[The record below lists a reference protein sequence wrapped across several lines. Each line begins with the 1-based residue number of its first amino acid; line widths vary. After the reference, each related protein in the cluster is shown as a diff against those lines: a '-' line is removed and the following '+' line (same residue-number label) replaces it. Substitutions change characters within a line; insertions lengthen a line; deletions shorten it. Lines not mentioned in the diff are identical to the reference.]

1 MPLEMVMNEIPN
13 RKKPGWQCPAWLA
26 FVLLAPAALADRLSL
41 ENAEALA
48 LHADPSVQ
56 MVEARGAALA
66 EQAVAARQL
75 PDPMLKLGVMGLPT
89 DTFKL
94 GQEAMTQVQL
104 GVVQK
109 FPRGRSRE
117 LESRQL
123 QQRSSGLDAMASD
136 QRLRVVQS
144 VQEAFLEVLLQERL
158 AEINAEA
165 TTAFTDLADITLEY
179 YGTGRVPQQDV
190 LRASV
195 ELARVR
201 DRATVIAQ
209 HEDTARAG
217 LATWI
222 GEAAYRELRQ
232 PWPPF
237 DSLPAPEAILAGLQ
251 SHPRIRAYQ
260 QSVIAA
266 ETGVD
271 LARQRYKPEFSVDL
285 TYGGR
290 GGLNPDGSGRSD
302 LLSAMLM
309 MDVPLFTGKRQDRV
323 VAARVAESSAAA
335 FGRDDVYRQL
345 KREAEQYVA
354 TLKRQQERLELFR
367 TILLPEADFNSEAA
381 LDAYQAAVA
390 DLTALMR
397 ARITEFE
404 LQLEYARLESESLK
418 TRSRLQYLAGDGA

>member
-1 MPLEMVMNEIPN
+1 MNEIPN
-13 RKKPGWQCPAWLA
+13 RNKWAHWQCLAWLA
-26 FVLLAPAALADRLSL
+26 FVLLAPAAGASQLSL

-48 LHADPSVQ
+48 LHDDPSVRA
-56 MVEARGAALA
+56 VETRGDALA
-66 EQAVAARQL
+66 EEAVAARQL

-89 DTFKL
+89 DTFNL

-109 FPRGRSRE
+109 FPRGRSRA
-117 LESRQL
+117 LRSKQL
-123 QQRSSGLDAMASD
+123 NQRSSGLDAMARD

-158 AEINAEA
+158 AEINVEA
-165 TTAFTDLADITLEY
+165 TTAFADLADITLEY

-201 DRATVIAQ
+201 DRSTVIAQ
-209 HEDTARAG
+209 HEDTARAE
-217 LATWI
+217 LAAWI

-232 PWPPF
+232 PWPQF
-237 DSLPAPEAILAGLQ
+237 ESVPATEVIQAGLA
-251 SHPRIRAYQ
+251 SHPRIQAHQ
-260 QSVIAA
+260 QNVVAA

-271 LARQRYKPEFSVDL
+271 LARQRYKPELSVDL

-290 GGLNPDGSGRSD
+290 GGLNPDGRSRSD
-302 LLSAMLM
+302 LLSAMLV
-309 MDVPLFTGKRQDRV
+309 MDVPLFTSKRQDRV
-323 VAARVAESSAAA
+323 VAARAAESSAAA
-335 FGRDDVYRQL
+335 FSRDDVYRQM
-345 KREAEQYVA
+345 KREVDQYAA
-354 TLKRQQERLELFR
+354 TLRRQQERLELFQS
-367 TILLPEADFNSEAA
+367 ILLPEAEFNSEAA
-381 LDAYQAAVA
+381 LDAYQAALG

-404 LQLEYARLESESLK
+404 LQLEYARLESETLK
-418 TRSRLQYLAGDGA
+418 TRSRLQYLAGDEA

>member
-1 MPLEMVMNEIPN
+1 MNELPN
-13 RKKPGWQCPAWLA
+13 RNKPGWLCLAWLA
-26 FVLLAPAALADRLSL
+26 FVLLPPAAWADQLSL
-41 ENAEALA
+41 ENAIALA
-48 LHADPSVQ
+48 LHEDPSVQ
-56 MVEARGAALA
+56 SVEARGAALA
-66 EQAVAARQL
+66 EEAVAAGQL
-75 PDPMLKLGVMGLPT
+75 PDPMLKMGVMGLPT
-89 DTFKL
+89 DTFNL

-117 LESRQL
+117 LRSKQL
-123 QQRSSGLDAMASD
+123 NQRSSGLDAMARD

-165 TTAFTDLADITLEY
+165 ITAFTDLADITLEY

-209 HEDTARAG
+209 HEDTARAD
-217 LATWI
+217 LAAWI

-237 DSLPAPEAILAGLQ
+237 DSVAAPEVILAGLQ
-251 SHPRIRAYQ
+251 SHPRIRAHQ
-260 QSVIAA
+260 QNVVAA

-290 GGLNPDGSGRSD
+290 GGLNPDGRSRSD
-302 LLSAMLM
+302 LLSAMLV
-309 MDVPLFTGKRQDRV
+309 MDIPLFTGKRQDRM

-335 FGRDDVYRQL
+335 FSRDDMYRQM
-345 KREAEQYVA
+345 RRQVDQYAA
-354 TLKRQQERLELFR
+354 TLRRQQERLELFQS
-367 TILLPEADFNSEAA
+367 ILLPEAEFNSEAA
-381 LDAYQAAVA
+381 LDAYQTAVA

-404 LQLEYARLESESLK
+404 LQLEYARLESETLK
-418 TRSRLQYLAGDGA
+418 TRSRLQYLAGDET

>member
-1 MPLEMVMNEIPN
+1 
-13 RKKPGWQCPAWLA
+13 
-26 FVLLAPAALADRLSL
+26 VLLAPAAVADQLSL

-48 LHADPSVQ
+48 LHEDPSVQ

-209 HEDTARAG
+209 HEDTARAQ

-237 DSLPAPEAILAGLQ
+237 DLLPAPEAILAGLQ

-260 QSVIAA
+260 QNVVAA

-404 LQLEYARLESESLK
+404 LQLEYARLESETLK

>member
-1 MPLEMVMNEIPN
+1 MNEIAN
-13 RKKPGWQCPAWLA
+13 RNKPGWKALVVLA
-26 FVLLAPAALADRLSL
+26 CMLLAPAAPADQLSL

-48 LHADPSVQ
+48 LHNDPSVRT
-56 MVEARGAALA
+56 VEARGTALA
-66 EQAVAARQL
+66 EEAVAARQL

-89 DTFKL
+89 DTFNL

-117 LESRQL
+117 LQSQQL
-123 QQRSSGLDAMASD
+123 QQRSGGLDALARD

-144 VQEAFLEVLLQERL
+144 VQEAYLEVLLQERL
-158 AEINAEA
+158 ADINAEA

-201 DRATVIAQ
+201 DRSTVIAQ

-237 DSLPAPEAILAGLQ
+237 DSVAAPEVILAGLQ

-260 QSVIAA
+260 QNVIAA

-309 MDVPLFTGKRQDRV
+309 MDVPLFTGQRQDRM

-335 FGRDDVYRQL
+335 FSRDDVYRQM
-345 KREAEQYVA
+345 KREVEQYAA
-354 TLKRQQERLELFR
+354 TLRRQQERLALFQ
-367 TILLPEADFNSEAA
+367 TILLPEADFNSAAA

-404 LQLEYARLESESLK
+404 LQLEYARLESETLK

>member
-1 MPLEMVMNEIPN
+1 MPLEVVMNEIAN
-13 RKKPGWQCPAWLA
+13 RNKPGWKALVVLA
-26 FVLLAPAALADRLSL
+26 CMLLAPAAPADQLSL

-48 LHADPSVQ
+48 LHNDPSVRT
-56 MVEARGAALA
+56 VEARGTALA
-66 EQAVAARQL
+66 EEAVAARQL

-89 DTFKL
+89 DTFNL

-117 LESRQL
+117 LQSQQL
-123 QQRSSGLDAMASD
+123 QQRSGGLDALARD

-144 VQEAFLEVLLQERL
+144 VQEAYLEVLLQERL
-158 AEINAEA
+158 ADINAEA

-201 DRATVIAQ
+201 DRSTVIAQ

-237 DSLPAPEAILAGLQ
+237 DSVAAPEVILAGLQ

-260 QSVIAA
+260 QNVIAA

-309 MDVPLFTGKRQDRV
+309 MDVPLFTGQRQGRV

-335 FGRDDVYRQL
+335 FSRDDVYRQM
-345 KREAEQYVA
+345 KREVEQYAA
-354 TLKRQQERLELFR
+354 TLRRQQERLALFQ
-367 TILLPEADFNSEAA
+367 TILLPEADFNSAAA

-404 LQLEYARLESESLK
+404 LQLEYARLESETLK

>member
-1 MPLEMVMNEIPN
+1 MKIVVIT
-13 RKKPGWQCPAWLA
+13 RSARIA
-26 FVLLAPAALADRLSL
+26 LLLLCAGVVYGAQAAPLSL
-41 ENAEALA
+41 QDAEALA
-48 LHADPSVQ
+48 LLEDPSVQ
-56 MVEARGAALA
+56 AVEAQSEALS

-75 PDPMLKLGVMGLPT
+75 PDPMLKLGVIGLPT
-89 DTFKL
+89 DTFNL
-94 GQEAMTQVQL
+94 GQEPMTQVQL

-109 FPRGRSRE
+109 FPRGRSRA
-117 LESRQL
+117 LQSQQL
-123 QQRSSGLDAMASD
+123 NQRSSGLDAMARN

-144 VQEAFLEVLLQERL
+144 VQEAYLEVLLQERL
-158 AEINAEA
+158 AQINAEA

-201 DRATVIAQ
+201 DRSTVIAQ
-209 HEDTARAG
+209 YEDTARAE
-217 LATWI
+217 LAAWI

-232 PWPPF
+232 PWPQL
-237 DSLPAPEAILAGLQ
+237 DSVPAPEVILAGLQ
-251 SHPRIRAYQ
+251 SHPRIRAHQ
-260 QSVIAA
+260 QNVVAA

-290 GGLNPDGSGRSD
+290 GGLNPDGRGRSD
-302 LLSAMLM
+302 LLSAMLV
-309 MDVPLFTGKRQDRV
+309 MDVPLFTGNRQDRV

-335 FGRDDVYRQL
+335 FSRDDVYRQM
-345 KREAEQYVA
+345 RRQVDQYAA
-354 TLKRQQERLELFR
+354 TLRRQQERLELFQN
-367 TILLPEADFNSEAA
+367 ILLPEAEFNSEAA

-404 LQLEYARLESESLK
+404 LQLEYARLESETLK

>member
-1 MPLEMVMNEIPN
+1 MNEIPN

-26 FVLLAPAALADRLSL
+26 FVLLAPAALADQLSL

-48 LHADPSVQ
+48 LHEDPSVQ

-66 EQAVAARQL
+66 EQAVAAGQL

-237 DSLPAPEAILAGLQ
+237 DLLPAPEAILAGLQ

-260 QSVIAA
+260 QNVVAA

-345 KREAEQYVA
+345 KRQAEQYVA

>member
-1 MPLEMVMNEIPN
+1 L
-13 RKKPGWQCPAWLA
+13 
-26 FVLLAPAALADRLSL
+26 
-41 ENAEALA
+41 
-48 LHADPSVQ
+48 
-56 MVEARGAALA
+56 
-66 EQAVAARQL
+66 
-75 PDPMLKLGVMGLPT
+75 
-89 DTFKL
+89 
-94 GQEAMTQVQL
+94 
-104 GVVQK
+104 
-109 FPRGRSRE
+109 
-117 LESRQL
+117 
-123 QQRSSGLDAMASD
+123 
-136 QRLRVVQS
+136 
-144 VQEAFLEVLLQERL
+144 
-158 AEINAEA
+158 
-165 TTAFTDLADITLEY
+165 
-179 YGTGRVPQQDV
+179 
-190 LRASV
+190 
-195 ELARVR
+195 
-201 DRATVIAQ
+201 
-209 HEDTARAG
+209 
-217 LATWI
+217 
-222 GEAAYRELRQ
+222 
-232 PWPPF
+232 
-237 DSLPAPEAILAGLQ
+237 LPAPEAILAGLQ